1 MDIDAPARRRSERI
15 ASMPVKKKDIFT
27 PDVTLRENKKR
38 SKSNAAKQKTKA
50 FKVNTEFT
58 SIKKRQPR
66 KSTQKMQET
75 VMTVLPKT
83 FEDWKI
89 SDMFHL
95 VKKYAITQEQRSFYY
110 SVLQA
115 ILKNLKEF
123 GIGNRVS
130 QFKNQRIMIAA
141 FVSQQFGTS
150 FEAIEVIFDAMMN
163 YAELKEEEVSKETPS
178 NAFDNLLG
186 SLITSLTAVKI

>member
-1 MDIDAPARRRSERI
+1 MDIDAPAPRRSERI
-15 ASMPVKKKDIFT
+15 ASMPVKKKDVFT
-27 PDVTLRENKKR
+27 PDVTLREKKKR
-38 SKSNAAKQKTKA
+38 SKSKATKQKTKA
-50 FKVNTEFT
+50 FKVNDEFT

-66 KSTQKMQET
+66 KSTKKTQET
-75 VMTVLPKT
+75 VMTLLPKA

-89 SDMFHL
+89 SDLFHL

-123 GIGNRVS
+123 GIHNRLS

-150 FEAIEVIFDAMMN
+150 FEAIEVVFDAMLN
-163 YAELKEEEVSKETPS
+163 YDELKEAEVSKENQT
-178 NAFDNLLG
+178 NTFDNLLG
-186 SLITSLTAVKI
+186 SLITSLNAVKI